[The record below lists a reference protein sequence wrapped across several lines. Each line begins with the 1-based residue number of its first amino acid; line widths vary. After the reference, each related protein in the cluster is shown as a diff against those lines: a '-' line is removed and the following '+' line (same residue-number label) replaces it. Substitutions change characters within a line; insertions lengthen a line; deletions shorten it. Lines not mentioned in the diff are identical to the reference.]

1 MNQNLTEMVFILDM
15 SGSMCHLTSDTIGGY
30 NSLIKQQKEE
40 PGEANVTTVLF
51 DNRYIMLHDRVNIK
65 DVPEMTTSDYMPCG
79 STALLDAVG
88 QTINYIGQKLAA
100 TPENERPAKVIVTII
115 TDGYENSSCEYSW
128 AKVKEMITHQREKYN
143 WTFTFLGAN
152 IDTVEVSNNLGIDAR
167 LSKTYTASKVG
178 TDSVYCAVSKGLSF
192 ARGVSAQD
200 TCALDF
206 AENMSTI
213 LDEVE

>member
-1 MNQNLTEMVFILDM
+1 MNQNLTEIVFILDM
-15 SGSMCHLTSDTIGGY
+15 SGSMCHLKSDTIGGY

-40 PGEANVTTVLF
+40 PGETNVTTVLF

-65 DVPEMTTSDYMPCG
+65 DVPEMTTSDYMPYG
-79 STALLDAVG
+79 TTALLDAIG
-88 QTINYIGQKLAA
+88 RTINYVGQKLAA
-100 TPENERPAKVIVTII
+100 TPENERPAKVIVTIV
-115 TDGYENSSCEYSW
+115 TDGYENSSREYTW
-128 AKVKEMITHQREKYN
+128 KKVKEMITHQREKYN

-152 IDTVEVSNNLGIDAR
+152 IDTVEVSSNLGIDAR

-192 ARGVSAQD
+192 ARSVSAQG
-200 TCALDF
+200 TSNL
-206 AENMSTI
+206 EYTESISNI

>member
-1 MNQNLTEMVFILDM
+1 MNNNLTEMVFILDM

-30 NSLIKQQKEE
+30 NSLIKQQRAE

-88 QTINYIGQKLAA
+88 QTINYIGQKLAG
-100 TPENERPAKVIVTII
+100 TPENERPAKVIVTIV
-115 TDGYENSSCEYSW
+115 TDGYENTSKEFTW
-128 AKVKEMITHQREKYN
+128 GKIKEMITHQREKYN

-152 IDTVEVSNNLGIDAR
+152 IDTVEVSSNLGIDAR
-167 LSKTYTASKVG
+167 LSKSYTPSKVG

-200 TCALDF
+200 TSDLAF
-206 AENMSTI
+206 MENMSTI

>member
-65 DVPEMTTSDYMPCG
+65 DVPEMTTSDYMPYG

-115 TDGYENSSCEYSW
+115 TDGYENASKEFSW
-128 AKVKEMITHQREKYN
+128 GKIKEMITHQREKYN

-152 IDTVEVSNNLGIDAR
+152 IDTMEVSNNLGIDAR
-167 LSKTYTASKVG
+167 LSKTYTASKDG

-192 ARGVSAQD
+192 ARSVSAQD
-200 TCALDF
+200 VCLDF
-206 AENMSTI
+206 AENISTI
-213 LDEVE
+213 LDEVK

>member
-51 DNRYIMLHDRVNIK
+51 DNGYIMLHDRVNIK
-65 DVPEMTTSDYMPCG
+65 DVPEMTTSDYMPYG

-115 TDGYENSSCEYSW
+115 TDGYENASKEFSW
-128 AKVKEMITHQREKYN
+128 GKIKEMITHQREKYN

-152 IDTVEVSNNLGIDAR
+152 IDTMEVSNNLGIDAR
-167 LSKTYTASKVG
+167 LSKTYTASKAG

-192 ARGVSAQD
+192 ARSVSAQD
-200 TCALDF
+200 VCLDF
-206 AENMSTI
+206 AENISTI
-213 LDEVE
+213 LDEVK